1 MKQIT
6 DTSAVIKG
14 YYIMIERNHVLL
26 LFIGAQTVDLCV
38 WQYGE
43 VVLLLSDSGKSVG
56 LAHLANKKHL
66 LMASSE
72 FITTIHVY
80 TATIG

>member
-38 WQYGE
+38 
-43 VVLLLSDSGKSVG
+43 
-56 LAHLANKKHL
+56 
-66 LMASSE
+66 
-72 FITTIHVY
+72 
-80 TATIG
+80 